1 MLGNDEIFLE
11 MLAKKKGHSLI
22 RDYVGWSIN
31 ASKAMG
37 VKVVNPGGIS
47 AFKFNQRSL
56 DLDEKHSH
64 WGLTPRNIVHEL
76 ALSLQELGVPHPLHI
91 HASNLG
97 VPGNI
102 KSTIET
108 IDALEGYEVTLLM
121 FNFIV
126 TVLKG
131 PKSFRLLHNN

>member
-1 MLGNDEIFLE
+1 MGDVPILDHGAYVMLGNDEIFLE

-22 RDYVGWSIN
+22 RDYVGWNIN

-56 DLDEKHSH
+56 DVDEKHSH
-64 WGLTPRNIVHEL
+64 WGLTPRKIVHEL

-108 IDALEGYEVTLLM
+108 IDALEG
-121 FNFIV
+121 IR
-126 TVLKG
+126 G
-131 PKSFRLLHNN
+131 H